1 MESQSLGENPCHPLK
16 GGGDEKTINHLTN
29 TMKNIFYS
37 IVILVTA
44 LSFGCHGGGGYLS
57 ISTQDT
63 NSSFKF
69 EAKYAENKT
78 AKLQKYLDSAFNNEL
93 PLDQHID
100 LFVNLNGSDKFNLK
114 AKKGWLEINFD
125 KRNSYLAGYMKVKK
139 LTEGIKNKLME

>member
-1 MESQSLGENPCHPLK
+1 
-16 GGGDEKTINHLTN
+16 
-29 TMKNIFYS
+29 MKNIIYS
-37 IVILVTA
+37 IAILVTA
-44 LSFGCHGGGGYLS
+44 LSVGCHGGGGYLS

-69 EAKYAENKT
+69 EAKYADGKT
-78 AKLQKYLDSAFNNEL
+78 AKLEKYLDSALNNEL
-93 PLDQHID
+93 PLDQNID

-125 KRNSYLAGYMKVKK
+125 KRNSTAAGYMKVKK